1 MPPKKKGEEEEKP
14 AIMGRVGTNLKMGIV
29 GLPNVGKSTFFNV
42 LTKTSIAA
50 AENFPFCTIEPN
62 ESRCPVPDERYD
74 WLCDHWKPASKVPAF
89 LNVVDIAGLVKGAAE
104 GQGLGNAFL
113 SNIKACDAIFHV
125 TRAFEDEDITHV
137 EGGVDPVRDLAII
150 AEELR
155 LKDIEY
161 LDKQLAGME
170 KTVVRGGDKAREFE
184 YKTLLRIS
192 DHIKGTED
200 SPGRWIRYGEW
211 NGKELEAIN
220 PHLFITAKPVIYLIN
235 LSEKDYIKKKNKWL
249 AKIVGWIQANDP
261 GALAIPMSGIL
272 EHKLFEMEPDEQNA
286 YAEANPGAKS
296 SLEKIIVQGY
306 KALGLMYFFTAG
318 ADEVKAWTIQ
328 KHTKAPQA
336 AGKIHTDFEKG
347 FIMAEVMKFSDYKEH
362 GSEAGVRG
370 AGGYRQQG
378 KEYVVEDG
386 DIIFFKFNA
395 GAGLKKK

>member
-14 AIMGRVGTNLKMGIV
+14 VIMGRVGTNLKMGIV

-161 LDKQLAGME
+161 LDKQIASME
-170 KTVVRGGDKAREFE
+170 KTVVRGGDKSREFE
-184 YKTLLRIS
+184 YKTLLKVGEL
-192 DHIKGTED
+192 IKD
-200 SPGRWIRYGEW
+200 SEAGPGKWIRYGDW
-211 NGKELEAIN
+211 NGKELEALN

-249 AKIVGWIQANDP
+249 AKIVGWIQEILS
-261 GALAIPMSGIL
+261 AL
-272 EHKLFEMEPDEQNA
+272 F
-286 YAEANPGAKS
+286 
-296 SLEKIIVQGY
+296 
-306 KALGLMYFFTAG
+306 
-318 ADEVKAWTIQ
+318 
-328 KHTKAPQA
+328 
-336 AGKIHTDFEKG
+336 
-347 FIMAEVMKFSDYKEH
+347 
-362 GSEAGVRG
+362 
-370 AGGYRQQG
+370 
-378 KEYVVEDG
+378 
-386 DIIFFKFNA
+386 
-395 GAGLKKK
+395 